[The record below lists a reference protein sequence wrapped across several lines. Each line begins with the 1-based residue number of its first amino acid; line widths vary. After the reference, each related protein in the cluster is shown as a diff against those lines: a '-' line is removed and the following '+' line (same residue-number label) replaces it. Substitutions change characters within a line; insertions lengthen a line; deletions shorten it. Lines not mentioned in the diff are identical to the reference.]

1 MIPHGS
7 PNPCHARTRVHFCAR
22 GRTAIVRPRWA
33 DNCHSKASATQR
45 MSLTKENVVN
55 SLFWV
60 LAGEQLSKPGSQK
73 ARSRNYQRRG
83 LRLRRALSGR
93 TGRGRIPETALSI
106 TSFRRIRGS
115 LPKRRTLVLGL
126 AGSCAC
132 KFVGRDVGVLV
143 AASGL
148 RPRLYAVTCF
158 SQVVLI
164 KQTPVSGAIRLIPE
178 LPERLA
184 KAASACAKKHLR
196 LRRELLLLLP
206 ANHRM

>member
-1 MIPHGS
+1 MAPILV
-7 PNPCHARTRVHFCAR
+7 TREENNSASAFF
-22 GRTAIVRPRWA
+22 VREGILQSLGQEGA

-45 MSLTKENVVN
+45 MSLTKENVVD

-60 LAGEQLSKPGSQK
+60 LAGEQLSEPGSQK

-115 LPKRRTLVLGL
+115 LPKRRTLVLGF

-143 AASGL
+143 AVLGFAPKAL
-148 RPRLYAVTCF
+148 CCHLL
-158 SQVVLI
+158 SQV
-164 KQTPVSGAIRLIPE
+164 SY
-178 LPERLA
+178 
-184 KAASACAKKHLR
+184 
-196 LRRELLLLLP
+196 
-206 ANHRM
+206 